1 MKFKIFQAVR
11 LLIPLKDTINIFWV
25 KENLAWFL
33 VNLVFEKTV
42 NVSLI
47 RLLELNMNFIM

>member
-25 KENLAWFL
+25 KENLAWLL

-42 NVSLI
+42 NASLI
-47 RLLELNMNFIM
+47 RLLELNMNFTM